1 MSQRVVIL
9 GSGESG
15 VGAALLAKAK
25 GYDVFVSDLS
35 TIQEQYL
42 NELKDN
48 SIPFEQGEHT
58 ESKII
63 NADLIVKSPGI
74 PDKAPIIK
82 KLKELGIEIIS
93 EIEFGYRHALPGTK
107 YIAITGSNGKTT
119 TTLLTFH
126 IAQKLKFNV
135 ALAGNV
141 GTSLARQVVHQKHN
155 LFVLE
160 LSSFQLDNMYQFHPN
175 VAVLLNITP
184 DHLDRYEYNFENY
197 VASKFRITQNLS
209 SADTFIFYS
218 EDSAIQK
225 YISNYTLNCQL
236 KKISLESPQ
245 KEGGFSDGIT
255 ILLNSSG
262 ETFAGSFDELPLKG
276 KHNQLNVMAAYLA
289 MHKLGA
295 SFEVIHEAALSFIN
309 APHRLE
315 KVGIINQVRYVND
328 SKATNVD
335 SVWYALEATPAPII
349 WIAGGVDKGN
359 DYSAISDLVKLKVKI
374 LISLNKDHTKLIEG
388 TKGLV
393 NQVEYAESMNE
404 AIQKA
409 MLLSEPGDTVLL
421 SPACASF
428 DLFKNYEDRGN
439 QFRSIVQ
446 SLMKTLS

>member
-35 TIQEQYL
+35 VIQDQYL
-42 NELKDN
+42 KELEDN
-48 SIPFEQGEHT
+48 AILFEQGEHT
-58 ESKII
+58 ESKIV
-63 NADLIVKSPGI
+63 NANLIVKSPGI

-119 TTLLTFH
+119 TTLLTYH
-126 IAQKLKFNV
+126 IAKTLNYNV
-135 ALAGNV
+135 GLAGNV
-141 GTSLARQVVHQKHN
+141 GTSLARQVVNQKHD

-184 DHLDRYEYNFENY
+184 DHLDRYEYKFENY
-197 VASKFRITQNLS
+197 VASKFRITQNLTA
-209 SADTFIFYS
+209 ADTFIYYLEDPATKQFIANYS
-218 EDSAIQK
+218 
-225 YISNYTLNCQL
+225 LNCQL
-236 KKISLESPQ
+236 NSISLEAPQ

-255 ILLNSSG
+255 LLLTEGS
-262 ETFAGSFDELPLKG
+262 ETFAGSFDEVPLKG

-289 MHKLGA
+289 VHNIGA
-295 SFEVIHEAALSFIN
+295 SFESIHEAALSFIN

-315 KVGIINQVRYVND
+315 KVGSINQVQYIND

-335 SVWYALEATPAPII
+335 SVWYALEATSAPIV

-359 DYSAISDLVKLKVKI
+359 DYSAISDLVKSKVKV
-374 LISLNKDHTKLIEG
+374 LISLNKDHAKLIEG

-393 NQVEYAESMNE
+393 SQVEYAESMNE

-409 MLLSEPGDTVLL
+409 MLVSEPGDTVLL